1 MGALRSQ
8 IESLELK
15 ILEFDKKRASY
26 TETKERIQELE
37 VLGVDLQKQSKV
49 MLDELLQARM
59 LLSNLQMK
67 IQAIAVA
74 LSDCGYARTRREI
87 AGTLREILTEL
98 RIGMRHRSV
107 ESDSS
112 VMSRIL
118 GKLSKVDSR
127 TSNVLLI
134 MGVER

>member
-8 IESLELK
+8 TESLKLK
-15 ILEFDKKRASY
+15 ILELDQKRASY

-37 VLGVDLQKQSKV
+37 GLGEGLQKQSQV
-49 MLDELLQARM
+49 MLDKLLQARM

-98 RIGMRHRSV
+98 KIGIGHGSV
-107 ESDSS
+107 ECDSS

-118 GKLSKVDSR
+118 GKLLKVESR

-134 MGVER
+134 IGVE